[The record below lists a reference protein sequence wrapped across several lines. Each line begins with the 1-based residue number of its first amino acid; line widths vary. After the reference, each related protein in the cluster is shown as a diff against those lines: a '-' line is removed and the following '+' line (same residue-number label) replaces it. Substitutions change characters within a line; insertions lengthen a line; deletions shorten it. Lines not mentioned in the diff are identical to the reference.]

1 VGTSFSAD
9 GWGAGSIDAYREH
22 WNGSGG
28 DSDTTKTGSFYALK
42 MYNASASGYVQ
53 QNLDLGKFR
62 GRTITL
68 GVWCKTSTSD
78 AARTKINT
86 EPSAGD
92 VWSDYHTGGDGWEW
106 IETTMTVG
114 ASETT
119 LDIQLR
125 TEVAAT
131 VYWSQP
137 ILSLGSAIG
146 EGNYSRPSGEVIEL
160 ERGIDSNL
168 LNNTTGWSDSGADLT
183 INLEADSNGKIPKG
197 AAAVRVNG
205 SVNDSGSAA
214 QTAWGGAFMYLYGL
228 DSNAVEYLECRG
240 VTNDAIKDHQVTVK
254 CDANGDIKHQINA
267 TGSATFDIPS
277 LRYSAIKLR

>member
-146 EGNYSRPSGEVIEL
+146 EGNYSRPSGEIVYL
-160 ERGIDSNL
+160 ENQYWRLTDYTNATKS
-168 LNNTTGWSDSGADLT
+168 SGDDVA
-183 INLEADSNGKIPKG
+183 INLEAQSDGKLPKG
-197 AAAVRVNG
+197 IAAIQVHCSGEDSAVVDGTGFTLRK
-205 SVNDSGSAA
+205 SVTTN
-214 QTAWGGAFMYLYGL
+214 YGL
-228 DSNAVEYLECRG
+228 YLAPQVSNLRKYDIG
-240 VTNDAIKDHQVTVK
+240 WVT
-254 CDANGDIKHQINA
+254 CGSSGDIYFQSEASGTNTLANVSIA
-267 TGSATFDIPS
+267 PLAVQ
-277 LRYSAIKLR
+277 LR